1 MSLSLS
7 RKQITLLIGLSGLA
21 ILYNAYQAGMLV
33 PVLVIFVATGLIVA
47 APGGLVER
55 LDNRFTGNSDN
66 D

>member
-1 MSLSLS
+1 MSLS
-7 RKQITLLIGLSGLA
+7 RKSIAIIIGLTGIA

-33 PVLVIFVATGLIVA
+33 PVLAIFVVTGIIVA

-55 LDNRFTGNSDN
+55 LDNRFTDN